1 MRTLAKLVVIA
12 LAAGAGLGLTLRLT
26 ARRGPDRPD
35 GPAIAMRIREVA
47 RLEALDVTL
56 YRKVSFAP
64 EPIEAGSLWGDV
76 AGWLRHTFRTPQ
88 GKAIVF
94 ADAHLGL
101 DLGALDASRVRVAG
115 RAVEIVLPEV
125 RASIELRPADTEII
139 GSNLDSAE
147 TAKLLEL
154 ARAAFQRDVERDPA
168 LRQRARAS
176 AERAIGALLTALGF
190 TEVRFVERLSS
201 RPAA

>member
-1 MRTLAKLVVIA
+1 MRTLAKLVVVA

-26 ARRGPDRPD
+26 ARRGPDLPD
-35 GPAIAMRIREVA
+35 GPAIATRIREA
-47 RLEALDVTL
+47 AWLEALDVTL

-64 EPIEAGSLWGDV
+64 EPVEAGSLWGDV
-76 AGWLRHTFRTPQ
+76 AGWLRQTFRTPH
-88 GKAIVF
+88 GRAIVF

-115 RAVEIVLPEV
+115 HAVEIVLPEV
-125 RASIELRPADTEII
+125 RTSIELRPADTEII

-147 TAKLLEL
+147 TAKLFEL

-176 AERAIGALLTALGF
+176 AERAIGALLTGLGF

-201 RPAA
+201 RPTA

>member
-1 MRTLAKLVVIA
+1 MRTFAKLVVVA
-12 LAAGAGLGLTLRLT
+12 LAAGAGLGLALRVT
-26 ARRGPDRPD
+26 ARRGPDLPD
-35 GPAIAMRIREVA
+35 GPQIATRIREVA

-64 EPIEAGSLWGDV
+64 EPVEAGSLWGDV

-115 RAVEIVLPEV
+115 RAVEIVLPEL
-125 RASIELRPADTEII
+125 RASIELRPGDTEII

-147 TAKLLEL
+147 TAQLLEL
-154 ARAAFQRDVERDPA
+154 ARAAFQRDVERDRA
-168 LRQRARAS
+168 LRQRARSS
-176 AERAIGALLTALGF
+176 AERAIGALLAGLGF
-190 TEVRFVERLSS
+190 TEVRFVERLSAA
-201 RPAA
+201 PAT

>member
-1 MRTLAKLVVIA
+1 MRTLAKLVVVA

-26 ARRGPDRPD
+26 ARRGPDLPE
-35 GPAIAMRIREVA
+35 GPAIAARVREVA

-64 EPIEAGSLWGDV
+64 EPVEAGSLWGDV
-76 AGWLRHTFRTPQ
+76 AGWLRHTLRTPR

-101 DLGALDASRVRVAG
+101 DLGRLDASRIRVTG
-115 RAVEIVLPEV
+115 HAVEIVLPEV

-147 TAKLLEL
+147 TAQLLEL

-168 LRQRARAS
+168 LRQRARTS
-176 AERAIGALLTALGF
+176 AERAIGALVTRLGF

-201 RPAA
+201 EPAS